1 MLCSFGHKGFDTL
14 IISGPQDGHEN
25 LQYGQRTAKTSQEG
39 EDKSK
44 YVSINQLLN
53 ESSAIIAIL
62 DTTRLNQ
69 GIDYYCDFLFEVSR
83 KGKSNT
89 APSFEHSTRQDFLP
103 RADIWETNLTLS
115 KK

>member
-1 MLCSFGHKGFDTL
+1 MLCSFGHKGLDTL
-14 IISGPQDGHEN
+14 IVSGPQDQHGNFNH
-25 LQYGQRTAKTSQEG
+25 GQFTTRASQEG
-39 EDKSK
+39 EAKSK
-44 YVSINQLLN
+44 YVPLSQLLN

-83 KGKSNT
+83 KGKSKT
-89 APSFEHSTRQDFLP
+89 APSFEHSTRQDFIP
-103 RADIWETNLTLS
+103 RADIWETNHTLS